1 MMGGGPI
8 PKIQE
13 PRPLRD
19 KVFRASMSDRL
30 HTVLQQHGFIMNG
43 FTNRLTYEPTQ
54 QQFVLMFKF
63 IYNRFMDEDFQFG
76 QDGKKFEEEVIT
88 LLKEWRY
95 PTVDDISKTKL
106 SSAGSAQNWPSILLI
121 FDWMVN
127 LGVS

>member
-1 MMGGGPI
+1 
-8 PKIQE
+8 
-13 PRPLRD
+13 
-19 KVFRASMSDRL
+19 
-30 HTVLQQHGFIMNG
+30 
-43 FTNRLTYEPTQ
+43 
-54 QQFVLMFKF
+54 MFKF

-76 QDGKKFEEEVIT
+76 QEGKKFEEEVIT